1 MRVHLTATAAAAVR
15 RGHPWVYRDG
25 IAGGGEN
32 AVQRGERRRGERA
45 PRAGGAAAT
54 GDVVELSAEG
64 APFLGRG
71 LWDAESAI
79 AVRVF
84 QRTQAPPL
92 DERALAER
100 LERAFALRDGWFAGR
115 DTTAYRLCNGEG
127 DRVPSL
133 VIDRYDRAA
142 VVRLDGGMLAPWLDR
157 LLPHLARALGARGV
171 RSIGL
176 RARASSAA
184 GGDAEGKKLAH
195 LHGPP
200 LPDRLFVR
208 ETGVAME
215 VDLAR
220 GQKTGA
226 FLDQRDNR
234 ARVRALAAGRRRV
247 LNLFSYAGGFSVAA
261 ALGGAGRVTSVDSAS
276 AAHASA
282 QRTFRENGVDPA
294 AHDFVTADAFDFLEK
309 AHARGDRY
317 DLIVCDPPS
326 FAPSERAKP
335 RALGAYRRLHTAVA
349 RVLGRG
355 GLLCA
360 ASCSSHITAEDFL
373 ATLDDATLERDDL
386 RVRAIHGQPEDHPT
400 LPAWWEGR
408 YLKFVVLE

>member
-1 MRVHLTATAAAAVR
+1 MRVHLTTTAAAAVR

-25 IAGGGEN
+25 IAGGGN
-32 AVQRGERRRGERA
+32 AAQRGERRRGERA
-45 PRAGGAAAT
+45 RGEPARGGVAAS

-64 APFLGRG
+64 AAFLGRG

-84 QRTQAPPL
+84 QRTQAPQL

-176 RARASSAA
+176 RAPA
-184 GGDAEGKKLAH
+184 GGADAEGKKLAH

-294 AHDFVTADAFDFLEK
+294 AHEFVTADAFDFLEK

-317 DLIVCDPPS
+317 DLVICDPPS

-349 RVLGRG
+349 RVLERG
-355 GLLCA
+355 GVLCA

-386 RVRAIHGQPEDHPT
+386 RVRAVHGQPEDHPT